1 MISKFLSD
9 LDKNCIQFN
18 YSVYICLHKPIKF
31 IKMNITTPNLQ
42 AFNLPPH
49 LGGNPVEIKLV
60 NGMIK
65 EIVFYDDEYNPLIV
79 ATENFHLLNIN
90 TLVYIKSKVYAIN

>member
-1 MISKFLSD
+1 
-9 LDKNCIQFN
+9 
-18 YSVYICLHKPIKF
+18 
-31 IKMNITTPNLQ
+31 MNITTPNLH
-42 AFNLPPH
+42 AFTLPPS

-65 EIVFYDDEYNPLIV
+65 EIVFYDHEYNPLIV

>member
-1 MISKFLSD
+1 
-9 LDKNCIQFN
+9 
-18 YSVYICLHKPIKF
+18 
-31 IKMNITTPNLQ
+31 MNIKSPNLH
-42 AFNLPPH
+42 AFTLPPH

-60 NGMIK
+60 NGMIR
-65 EIVFYDDEYNPLIV
+65 EIVFYDYDYNPLIV